1 MDIVHTPVLLEETI
15 AYLAPRG
22 DGELMVDA
30 TQGEGGHSYAF
41 LSRFPSL
48 RLIGVDADAGIQE
61 TARGRLGEFGGRARF
76 YNGWAQDFF
85 ARLTEGCG
93 ADIYG
98 GAEAAPAPGMA
109 ERPGIVLIDLGVS
122 SYHYEKSGRGFSFR
136 KDEPLD
142 MRIGAGRGPG
152 AAELIAR
159 LSERELADMLY
170 RNAGERY
177 SRRIA
182 RAIVEERKRGA
193 IASSLVLAEIVRAAT
208 PRSYGR
214 GMHPATRS
222 FQAIR
227 AAVNLELEG
236 LPELLERA
244 FAALKPGGRLG
255 VISFHSGED
264 RIVKNFFRDRSRG
277 YLASAAFMEGS
288 GNPSPAGAEAPIV
301 KDEGRK
307 VLKLLTRKP
316 VVPGEGEIRNNPPS
330 RSAKFRA
337 AEKLS
342 GG

>member
-1 MDIVHTPVLLEETI
+1 
-15 AYLAPRG
+15 
-22 DGELMVDA
+22 
-30 TQGEGGHSYAF
+30 
-41 LSRFPSL
+41 
-48 RLIGVDADAGIQE
+48 
-61 TARGRLGEFGGRARF
+61 
-76 YNGWAQDFF
+76 
-85 ARLTEGCG
+85 
-93 ADIYG
+93 
-98 GAEAAPAPGMA
+98 
-109 ERPGIVLIDLGVS
+109 
-122 SYHYEKSGRGFSFR
+122 
-136 KDEPLD
+136 
-142 MRIGAGRGPG
+142 
-152 AAELIAR
+152 
-159 LSERELADMLY
+159 MLY

-193 IASSLVLAEIVRAAT
+193 IESSLVLAEIIRAAT

-214 GMHPATRS
+214 RMHPATRS

-244 FAALKPGGRLG
+244 FAVLKPGGRLG

-264 RIVKNFFRDRSRG
+264 RIVKNFFRDRSRDFS
-277 YLASAAFMEGS
+277 ASASLAFMEDLEK
-288 GNPSPAGAEAPIV
+288 PSPTGVKAPIV

-316 VVPGEGEIRNNPPS
+316 VVPGEEEIRNNPPS

>member
-1 MDIVHTPVLLEETI
+1 MDIVHIPVLPEETVE
-15 AYLAPRG
+15 YLAPRKG
-22 DGELMVDA
+22 GELMVDA
-30 TQGEGGHSYAF
+30 TVGEGGHSYAF
-41 LSRFPSL
+41 LSRFPDL
-48 RLIGVDADAGIQE
+48 CLIGIDADAEIQKV
-61 TARGRLGEFGGRARF
+61 ARERLAEFGDRVRF
-76 YNGWAQDFF
+76 YTGWAHDFF
-85 ARLTEGCG
+85 ARAGS
-93 ADIYG
+93 
-98 GAEAAPAPGMA
+98 APGENATPDAAFGMTA
-109 ERPGIVLIDLGVS
+109 RPDTVLIDLGVS

-142 MRIGAGRGPG
+142 MRIGTGRGPG

-159 LSERELADMLY
+159 FSERELADMFY

-182 RAIVEERKRGA
+182 RAIVEGRGRGA
-193 IASSLVLAEIVRAAT
+193 IRSSLALAEIVRAAV

-214 GMHPATRS
+214 GTHPATRV
-222 FQAIR
+222 FQALRI
-227 AAVNLELEG
+227 AVNGELER

-244 FAALKPGGRLG
+244 FAALNTGGRLG

-264 RIVKNFFRDRSRG
+264 RIVKNFFREKSVDFRSSTEDFFCG
-277 YLASAAFMEGS
+277 E
-288 GNPSPAGAEAPIV
+288 AGKPIL

-337 AEKLS
+337 VEKLA
-342 GG
+342 GL

>member
-41 LSRFPSL
+41 LSRFPAL
-48 RLIGVDADAGIQE
+48 RLIGIDADAGIQM
-61 TARGRLGEFGGRARF
+61 TARARLSGFGGRARF

-85 ARLTEGCG
+85 AGLADSREPG
-93 ADIYG
+93 AGVD
-98 GAEAAPAPGMA
+98 AAPGMA
-109 ERPGIVLIDLGVS
+109 ESPDTVLIDLGVS

-136 KDEPLD
+136 KDEALD

-182 RAIVEERKRGA
+182 RAIVEERGRGA
-193 IASSLVLAEIVRAAT
+193 IESSLALAEIVRAAT

-214 GMHPATRS
+214 GGMHPATRS

-236 LPELLERA
+236 LPDLLEKA
-244 FAALKPGGRLG
+244 FAVLKPGGRLG

-264 RIVKNFFRDRSRG
+264 RIVKNFFRDKSREFP
-277 YLASAAFMEGS
+277 ASGENSSF
-288 GNPSPAGAEAPIV
+288 AGTKEPIV
-301 KDEGRK
+301 KGEGRR

-316 VVPGEGEIRNNPPS
+316 VVPGEEETRNNPPS

-337 AEKLS
+337 VEKLS
-342 GG
+342 GA

>member
-1 MDIVHTPVLLEETI
+1 MDIVHTPVLPEEVI
-15 AYLAPRG
+15 GYLAPRTS
-22 DGELMVDA
+22 GELMVDA
-30 TQGEGGHSYAF
+30 TVGEGGHSYAF
-41 LSRFPSL
+41 LSRFPDL
-48 RLIGVDADAGIQE
+48 RLICIDADAEIQK
-61 TARGRLGEFGGRARF
+61 TARKRLSEFGDRVRF
-76 YNGWAQDFF
+76 YTGWAQDFF
-85 ARLTEGCG
+85 ARAASVPGEGGTES
-93 ADIYG
+93 
-98 GAEAAPAPGMA
+98 GAENAAPDT
-109 ERPGIVLIDLGVS
+109 ILIDLGVS

-142 MRIGAGRGPG
+142 MRIGPGRGPS

-182 RAIVEERKRGA
+182 RAVVESRGRGP
-193 IASSLVLAEIVRAAT
+193 IESSLVLAEIVRAAV

-214 GMHPATRS
+214 GMHPATKF

-227 AAVNLELEG
+227 MAVGLELES

-244 FAALKPGGRLG
+244 FEALKPGGRLG

-264 RIVKNFFRDRSRG
+264 KIVKNFFRDRSREFQV
-277 YLASAAFMEGS
+277 SVEK
-288 GNPSPAGAEAPIV
+288 PIV

-316 VVPGEGEIRNNPPS
+316 VVPGEEEIRNNPPS
-330 RSAKFRA
+330 RSAKFRVV
-337 AEKLS
+337 EKLS
-342 GG
+342 GV

>member
-1 MDIVHTPVLLEETI
+1 MDIVHTPVLLEEAV

-48 RLIGVDADAGIQE
+48 RLIGVDADAGIQAV
-61 TARGRLGEFGGRARF
+61 ARARLSGFGDRARF
-76 YNGWAQDFF
+76 YNGWAHDFF
-85 ARLTEGCG
+85 ARYAGSHAGEG
-93 ADIYG
+93 AD
-98 GAEAAPAPGMA
+98 AAPGMD
-109 ERPGIVLIDLGVS
+109 ERPDTVLIDLGVS

-142 MRIGAGRGPG
+142 MRIGPGRGPG

-170 RNAGERY
+170 RNAGERH

-182 RAIVEERKRGA
+182 RAIAEARKRGA
-193 IASSLVLAEIVRAAT
+193 IESSLALAEIVRAAA
-208 PRSYGR
+208 PRSYGG

-227 AAVNLELEG
+227 MAVNLELEG
-236 LPELLERA
+236 LPLLLERA

-264 RIVKNFFRDRSRG
+264 RIVKNFFRDRGRG
-277 YLASAAFMEGS
+277 FSVLPE
-288 GNPSPAGAEAPIV
+288 NPSPSGMKEPIV

-307 VLKLLTRKP
+307 VLELLTRKP
-316 VVPGEGEIRNNPPS
+316 VVPGEREIRDNPPS

>member
-1 MDIVHTPVLLEETI
+1 MDIVHTPVLLEEVI
-15 AYLAPRG
+15 GYLAPRTE
-22 DGELMVDA
+22 GELMVDA
-30 TQGEGGHSYAF
+30 TAGEGGHSYAF
-41 LSRFPSL
+41 LSRFPDL
-48 RLIGVDADAGIQE
+48 RLVAVDADAEIQK
-61 TARGRLGEFGGRARF
+61 TARERLSEFGDRVRF
-76 YNGWAQDFF
+76 YTGWAQDFF
-85 ARLTEGCG
+85 GRAVSGEMD
-93 ADIYG
+93 AG
-98 GAEAAPAPGMA
+98 GMPDT
-109 ERPGIVLIDLGVS
+109 ILIDLGVS

-142 MRIGAGRGPG
+142 MRIGQGRGAS

-182 RAIVEERKRGA
+182 RAIVEGRRRGA
-193 IASSLVLAEIVRAAT
+193 ITGSLSLAEIVRAAV
-208 PRSYGR
+208 PHSGGR
-214 GMHPATRS
+214 GTHPATKC

-227 AAVNLELEG
+227 MAVGLELES

-244 FAALKPGGRLG
+244 FTALKPGGRLG

-264 RIVKNFFRDRSRG
+264 KIVKNFFRNRSRE
-277 YLASAAFMEGS
+277 FQV
-288 GNPSPAGAEAPIV
+288 SPEKPIV

-316 VVPGEGEIRNNPPS
+316 VVPGEEEIRNNSPS

-342 GG
+342 GV